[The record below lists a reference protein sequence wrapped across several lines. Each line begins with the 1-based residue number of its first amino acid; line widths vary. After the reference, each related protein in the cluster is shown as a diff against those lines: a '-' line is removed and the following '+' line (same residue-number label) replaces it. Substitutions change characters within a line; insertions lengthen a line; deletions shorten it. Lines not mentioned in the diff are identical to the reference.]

1 MADQIDELNAILDE
15 HAKQIETVEGF
26 MAEFAKRA
34 EGAVDPTRLQGVLDR
49 VKTHN
54 TRLADLL
61 TKFPL
66 IK

>member
-26 MAEFAKRA
+26 MAEFVKRA
-34 EGAVDPTRLQGVLDR
+34 ETAVDPTRLQAVLDR
-49 VKTHN
+49 VKAHN
-54 TRLADLL
+54 GRLADLL

-66 IK
+66 VK